1 MEPAPHAD
9 PVGIVEVADRLGL
22 ARQTLTNL
30 RYASLHGTG
39 GTHPFPE
46 PRWTIGGKTPAWD
59 WQLDIVPW
67 ATATGRIGCGR
78 RSVPDWRHG
87 IKDWPYSSELCRHGV
102 AFGGHGAPLAFATET
117 DRCAECATAAVAA
130 VNTGESPGVS

>member
-1 MEPAPHAD
+1 MQLLPHAD
-9 PVGIVEVADRLGL
+9 PVGLVEVADRLGL

-39 GTHPFPE
+39 GVHPFPA

-67 ATATGRIGCGR
+67 ATATGRLGDGGR
-78 RSVPDWRHG
+78 GVPDWRHG
-87 IKDWPYSSELCRHGV
+87 IKDWPYSSELCRHRV
-102 AFGGHGAPLAFATET
+102 PFGGHGAPLAAATEA
-117 DRCAECATAAVAA
+117 DRCAECAALRAGALQTSERRAA
-130 VNTGESPGVS
+130 T